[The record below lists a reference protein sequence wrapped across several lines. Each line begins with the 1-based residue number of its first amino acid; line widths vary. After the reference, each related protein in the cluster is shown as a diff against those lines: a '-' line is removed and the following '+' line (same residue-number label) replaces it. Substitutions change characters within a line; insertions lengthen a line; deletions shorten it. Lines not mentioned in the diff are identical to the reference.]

1 MVRELL
7 VNNKTDIFE
16 IIDGCK
22 NNDKSYQSAL
32 YIKYYYTVLN
42 VCKKYISNLHEAEDL
57 TQDIFLKLMNKLD
70 TFKGK
75 SPAQFSAWVKMV
87 SKNSVIDSIRKRRDT
102 TDISE
107 DKLNNLNSYFI
118 NTDVIDNFEEI
129 MSNDINV
136 AISNLSP
143 KQKKVFQLYYIENY
157 SHNEI
162 ADKLG
167 INVST
172 SKTNLLKAKL
182 KLSKLL
188 QHYNNSFN

>member
-22 NNDKSYQSAL
+22 NKDKSYQSAL

-42 VCKKYISNLHEAEDL
+42 VCKKYIKNLHEAEDL
-57 TQDIFLKLMNKLD
+57 TQDIFLKVMDKVD

-118 NTDVIDNFEEI
+118 NTDVIDNFGEV

-143 KQKKVFQLYYIENY
+143 KYKKVFQLYYIENY

-162 ADKLG
+162 ADELG

>member
-1 MVRELL
+1 
-7 VNNKTDIFE
+7 
-16 IIDGCK
+16 
-22 NNDKSYQSAL
+22 
-32 YIKYYYTVLN
+32 
-42 VCKKYISNLHEAEDL
+42 
-57 TQDIFLKLMNKLD
+57 
-70 TFKGK
+70 
-75 SPAQFSAWVKMV
+75 MV

-118 NTDVIDNFEEI
+118 NTDVIDNFSEV
-129 MSNDINV
+129 MSNDINL

-162 ADKLG
+162 ADELG

>member
-7 VNNKTDIFE
+7 VNDKTDIFE

-22 NNDKSYQSAL
+22 NNDKLYQSTL

>member
-7 VNNKTDIFE
+7 VNDKTDIFE

-22 NNDKSYQSAL
+22 NNDKLYQSTL

-42 VCKKYISNLHEAEDL
+42 VCKKYTKNLHEAEDL
-57 TQDIFLKLMNKLD
+57 TQNIFLKLMNKID

-75 SPAQFSAWVKMV
+75 SPAQFTSWVKML
-87 SKNSVIDSIRKRRDT
+87 SKNSVIDSIRKRQNIY
-102 TDISE
+102 DISE
-107 DKLNNLNSYFI
+107 HELNGLNVDFI
-118 NTDVIDNFEEI
+118 DIDAIDNFEEI
-129 MSNDINV
+129 MSNDIDI
-136 AISNLSP
+136 AISKLSP
-143 KQKKVFQLYYIENY
+143 KYKKVFQLFYIQNY
-157 SHNEI
+157 NHNEI
-162 ADKLG
+162 ADELG

-172 SKTNLLKAKL
+172 SKTNLLRAKL

>member
-1 MVRELL
+1 MVRELF
-7 VNNKTDIFE
+7 VNDKTNIFE

-42 VCKKYISNLHEAEDL
+42 TCKKYTKNLHEAEDL
-57 TQDIFLKLMNKLD
+57 TQNIFLKLMNKID

-75 SPAQFSAWVKMV
+75 SPAQFTSWLKML
-87 SKNSVIDSIRKRRDT
+87 SKNSVIDSIRKRQNIY
-102 TDISE
+102 DISE
-107 DKLNNLNSYFI
+107 HELNGLNVDFI
-118 NTDVIDNFEEI
+118 DIDAIDNFEEI
-129 MSNDINV
+129 MSNDINI
-136 AISNLSP
+136 AISKLSP
-143 KQKKVFQLYYIENY
+143 KYKKVFQLYYIENY

-162 ADKLG
+162 ADELG

>member
-22 NNDKSYQSAL
+22 NKDNSYQSAL

-42 VCKKYISNLHEAEDL
+42 VCKKYIRNLHEAEDL
-57 TQDIFLKLMNKLD
+57 TQDILLKLMNKVD

-75 SPAQFSAWVKMV
+75 SPAQFSSWVKMV

-118 NTDVIDNFEEI
+118 NTDVIDNFSEV
-129 MSNDINV
+129 MSNDINL

-143 KQKKVFQLYYIENY
+143 KYKKVFQLYYIENY

-162 ADKLG
+162 ADELG

>member
-22 NNDKSYQSAL
+22 NKDKSYQSAL

-42 VCKKYISNLHEAEDL
+42 VCKKYIRNLHEAEDL
-57 TQDIFLKLMNKLD
+57 TQDILLKLMNKVD

-75 SPAQFSAWVKMV
+75 SPAQFSSWVKMV

-118 NTDVIDNFEEI
+118 NTDVIDNFSEV
-129 MSNDINV
+129 MSNDINL

-162 ADKLG
+162 ADELG

>member
-7 VNNKTDIFE
+7 VNDKTDIFE

-22 NNDKSYQSAL
+22 NNDKLYQSTL

-42 VCKKYISNLHEAEDL
+42 VCKKYTKNLHEAEDL
-57 TQDIFLKLMNKLD
+57 TQNIFLKLMNKID

-75 SPAQFSAWVKMV
+75 SPAQFTSWLKML
-87 SKNSVIDSIRKRRDT
+87 SKNSVIDSIRKRQNIY
-102 TDISE
+102 DISE
-107 DKLNNLNSYFI
+107 HELNGLNLDFI
-118 NTDVIDNFEEI
+118 DTDAIDNFEEI
-129 MSNDINV
+129 MSNDIDI
-136 AISNLSP
+136 AISKLSP
-143 KQKKVFQLYYIENY
+143 KYKKVFQLFYIQNY
-157 SHNEI
+157 NHNEI
-162 ADKLG
+162 ADELG

-172 SKTNLLKAKL
+172 SKTNLLRAKL

>member
-22 NNDKSYQSAL
+22 NKDKSYQSAL

-42 VCKKYISNLHEAEDL
+42 VCKKYIRNLHEAEDL
-57 TQDIFLKLMNKLD
+57 TQDILLKLMNKVD

-75 SPAQFSAWVKMV
+75 SPAQFSSWVKMV

-118 NTDVIDNFEEI
+118 NTDVIDNFSEV
-129 MSNDINV
+129 MSNDINL

-143 KQKKVFQLYYIENY
+143 KYKKVFQLYYIENY

-162 ADKLG
+162 ADELG

>member
-7 VNNKTDIFE
+7 VNDKTDIFE

-22 NNDKSYQSAL
+22 NNDKLYQSTL

-42 VCKKYISNLHEAEDL
+42 VCKKYTKNLHEAEDL
-57 TQDIFLKLMNKLD
+57 TQNIFLKLMNKID

-75 SPAQFSAWVKMV
+75 SPAQFTSWLKML
-87 SKNSVIDSIRKRRDT
+87 SKNSVIDSIRKRQNIY
-102 TDISE
+102 DISE
-107 DKLNNLNSYFI
+107 HELNGLNVDFI
-118 NTDVIDNFEEI
+118 DIDAIDNFEEI
-129 MSNDINV
+129 MSNDINI
-136 AISNLSP
+136 AISKLSP
-143 KQKKVFQLYYIENY
+143 KYKKVFQLFYIQNY

-162 ADKLG
+162 ADELG

-172 SKTNLLKAKL
+172 SKTNLLRAKL

>member
-22 NNDKSYQSAL
+22 NNDKSCQSAL

-42 VCKKYISNLHEAEDL
+42 VCKKYIRNLHEAEDL
-57 TQDIFLKLMNKLD
+57 TQDIFLKVMDKVD

-118 NTDVIDNFEEI
+118 NTDVIDNFGEV

-143 KQKKVFQLYYIENY
+143 KYKKVFQLYYIENY

-162 ADKLG
+162 ADELG

>member
-22 NNDKSYQSAL
+22 NKDKSYQSAL

-42 VCKKYISNLHEAEDL
+42 VCKKYIRNLHEAEDL
-57 TQDIFLKLMNKLD
+57 TQDILLKLMNKVD

-75 SPAQFSAWVKMV
+75 SPAQFSSWVKMV

-118 NTDVIDNFEEI
+118 NTDVIDNF
-129 MSNDINV
+129 SCHV
-136 AISNLSP
+136 R
-143 KQKKVFQLYYIENY
+143 
-157 SHNEI
+157 
-162 ADKLG
+162 KLCH
-167 INVST
+167 
-172 SKTNLLKAKL
+172 LFY
-182 KLSKLL
+182 
-188 QHYNNSFN
+188 Q